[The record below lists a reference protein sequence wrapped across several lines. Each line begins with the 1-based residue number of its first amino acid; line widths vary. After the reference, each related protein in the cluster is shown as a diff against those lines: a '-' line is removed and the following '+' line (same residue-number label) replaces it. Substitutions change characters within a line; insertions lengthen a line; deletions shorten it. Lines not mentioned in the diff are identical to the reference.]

1 VFGAGNLLVQ
11 IGNKDIRVLMGNKRR
26 IKFFDTISTPEE
38 SFLDD
43 KILNTRLL
51 TSAIKDYITTR
62 GVKAQKI
69 SFAIGGQDVVIR
81 HIEIPIMKKEG
92 LDSAVNWEI
101 TQYLPNNGE
110 NHYVDF
116 QIIEKINT
124 KEKKVYKILVV
135 AAPKTKIDAYVDLAN
150 KLNLKLYSM
159 DISSNCLARVFS
171 FAGNKNI
178 KAESIGIINMGREN
192 SSLVILNKGKLFMER
207 ELPLG
212 INNIISELAEFKGV
226 SIGESEAE
234 FYKNFKFSNSNVK
247 DETENSIQASFDNI
261 FSSFDKII
269 QFYSTGRSKKT
280 LDQIYLIGLGANI
293 EGLEN
298 YISYYFSTPTN
309 VVNLPKDIN
318 INMKI
323 PKSFDFKLYV
333 NVFGLLLRKE

>member
-1 VFGAGNLLVQ
+1 
-11 IGNKDIRVLMGNKRR
+11 
-26 IKFFDTISTPEE
+26 
-38 SFLDD
+38 
-43 KILNTRLL
+43 
-51 TSAIKDYITTR
+51 
-62 GVKAQKI
+62 
-69 SFAIGGQDVVIR
+69 
-81 HIEIPIMKKEG
+81 
-92 LDSAVNWEI
+92 
-101 TQYLPNNGE
+101 
-110 NHYVDF
+110 
-116 QIIEKINT
+116 
-124 KEKKVYKILVV
+124 
-135 AAPKTKIDAYVDLAN
+135 
-150 KLNLKLYSM
+150 
-159 DISSNCLARVFS
+159 
-171 FAGNKNI
+171 
-178 KAESIGIINMGREN
+178 MGREN